1 MLRKLAVMTA
11 ATAALLTWAAAV
23 PAVAQTGWALQSVSN
38 PTSQDD
44 FFGVSCASA
53 ASCMAVGNQTASGT
67 TTPLAEY
74 WNGSTWAT
82 QSTPDPSGISDASF
96 SAVSCTSTSSCTAVG
111 YTSAG
116 TLAEYWNGSTWTAQ
130 TTPGSSGSQLT
141 GVSCTSSSSC
151 TAVGFSS
158 TTTLAD
164 YWNGST
170 WTAQTTSDSSSSE
183 YLAVSCTS
191 ASSCMAVGD
200 HFGRFVTSALAD
212 YWNGSTWTAQSL
224 SGTTGTYFFGVS
236 CTSSTSCMVAGSTE
250 NYAVADAW
258 NGSTW
263 SLTPMANGTTFTSVS
278 CVSASDCVAAGG
290 TNPSSGQFDPLA
302 EYWNGSSWAAQTTA
316 SPGGEFAVL
325 YGISCPSAAD
335 CTAGGEWYSSSPADA
350 QAFAEQWTS

>member
-67 TTPLAEY
+67 TTP
-74 WNGSTWAT
+74 
-82 QSTPDPSGISDASF
+82 
-96 SAVSCTSTSSCTAVG
+96 
-111 YTSAG
+111 
-116 TLAEYWNGSTWTAQ
+116 LAEYWNGSTWTAQ